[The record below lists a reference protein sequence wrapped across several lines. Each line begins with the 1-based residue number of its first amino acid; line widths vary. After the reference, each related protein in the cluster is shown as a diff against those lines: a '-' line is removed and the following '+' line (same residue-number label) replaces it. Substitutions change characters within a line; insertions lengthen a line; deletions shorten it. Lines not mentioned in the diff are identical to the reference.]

1 MSTTASP
8 RPQIRATLLTIVA
21 GLADAVGYIT
31 MGGVFTA
38 NMTGNTVLAGI
49 AAAAHNYV
57 QTWHHLAPLVAFFLG
72 AMFARLLLRLTRAS
86 TSALLLEAALLS
98 IVGFLNLSPELA
110 VLIVAVAMG
119 LQASA
124 ITHFA
129 GSAVSTVVVTST
141 LARAADAVLDK
152 LWRGQKTALPVV
164 ANTRILMLTWAGY
177 FGGAVAGALLVPVL
191 AYPLLVPAALLLI
204 VLAL

>member
-31 MGGVFTA
+31 MGGVFAA

-49 AAAAHNYV
+49 AAAAHDYV

-72 AMFARLLLRLTRAS
+72 AMLARLLLRLTRAS
-86 TSALLLEAALLS
+86 TSALLLEAALLAV
-98 IVGFLNLSPELA
+98 VGFLNLGAEPA

-124 ITHFA
+124 ITHFS

-141 LARAADAVLDK
+141 LARTADSVLDR
-152 LWRGQKTALPVV
+152 LWRGDKADLPIV
-164 ANTRILMLTWAGY
+164 ANTRILMLTWAG
-177 FGGAVAGALLVPVL
+177 FFVGAIAGALMVPVF